1 MIAARLQNPL
11 PAEPFADDAA
21 GLSYFATDF
30 HYEHLVARLRRHL
43 ASTRGFYLVSGTP
56 APDGDL
62 VERAI
67 NGRKEAPQRATLVRC
82 RAGMTV
88 DAVTRA
94 YARQLGLTDE
104 RDNGQWALL
113 SRLMEDSR
121 KGVVRVLVLENA
133 DALDDRGFDELHRF
147 ATLDDPHFLP
157 VVLLTER
164 SFAQRLDAPSLQFL
178 QPAIVAHLALQ
189 QLETEEVAAFI
200 RYQLNATEGRH
211 ERVFTREAIAQI
223 AAAAKGDPAAVNRLA
238 RQAAGIAAPAT
249 PAAPPQLVAPAPK
262 PVPPPAPAKIEPR
275 LTLRP
280 GETARPATLQPAA
293 NGAVPPV
300 PAPSTAKAAVPAK
313 PPAIATARKST
324 APVASFVVASLMRA
338 RAMAPAATIAGY
350 VVLAAAS
357 AAGLFYLLA
366 PGAERRATVVAEAP
380 QVQTVITGD
389 LPVPA
394 PRRVK
399 PAAAEAL
406 PAIPAVPESVAA
418 DAPPAAPEPPAAAA
432 APAPNVAEQAPSPL
446 PAVTPTPVPALAAI
460 EPTAGAKPPAESVA
474 KPEAAPTPAPI
485 PSSMMAKPTVETV
498 VKAAPAPAATP
509 ATPPAAAVVEQ
520 PPSAPATPSAE
531 IVAKAEPAPLPPSA
545 AATPPAAS
553 VAKLEADPA
562 PLPPRP
568 ADKPPSGAAA
578 ALVRRGEALLA
589 SGDIISARQFFARAA
604 ETGDAAAACGL
615 GKSYD
620 PLVLRQVGT
629 RGVAGDP
636 AKAVNWY
643 RRAAHGGSNEA
654 AARLARLLVKFPQ

>member
-21 GLSYFATDF
+21 GLSYFVTDF
-30 HYEHLVARLRRHL
+30 HYEYLVARLRRHL
-43 ASTRGFYLVSGTP
+43 AATRGFYLVSGTP
-56 APDGDL
+56 APDGEL

-67 NGRKEAPQRATLVRC
+67 NGRKDAPQRATLVRC
-82 RAGMTV
+82 RAGITV

-104 RDNGQWALL
+104 RDNGQWSLL

-121 KGVVRVLVLENA
+121 KGVMRVLVLENA

-157 VVLLTER
+157 VVLLTQR

-211 ERVFTREAIAQI
+211 ERVFTREVIAAI

-238 RQAAGIAAPAT
+238 RQAAGIATRSAP
-249 PAAPPQLVAPAPK
+249 PAAPAAPRQLVVPAPK
-262 PVPPPAPAKIEPR
+262 PLPTPAPAKIEPR

-280 GETARPATLQPAA
+280 GEPARPAASQPIADKA
-293 NGAVPPV
+293 PPLS
-300 PAPSTAKAAVPAK
+300 APSTPKAAAVPTI
-313 PPAIATARKST
+313 PPAGAAARKST
-324 APVASFVVASLMRA
+324 APVASLVVASMMRA
-338 RAMAPAATIAGY
+338 RAMAPAATIAAY

-357 AAGLFYLLA
+357 AAALFYLLA
-366 PGAERRATVVAEAP
+366 PGAERGATVVAEAP
-380 QVQTVITGD
+380 QVQTVFTGD
-389 LPVPA
+389 LPLPS

-406 PAIPAVPESVAA
+406 PAIPAVPQSVAA
-418 DAPPAAPEPPAAAA
+418 DPPPAAPEPPAAAA
-432 APAPNVAEQAPSPL
+432 APAPNVPQQAPSPP
-446 PAVTPTPVPALAAI
+446 PAVTAKPVPALAAI
-460 EPTAGAKPPAESVA
+460 EPTAGAEPPAESVA
-474 KPEAAPTPAPI
+474 KAEPAPPPPTPAPG
-485 PSSMMAKPTVETV
+485 PSSTM
-498 VKAAPAPAATP
+498 
-509 ATPPAAAVVEQ
+509 
-520 PPSAPATPSAE
+520 ATPSAAAAVEAPPSALATSPGE
-531 IVAKAEPAPLPPSA
+531 IVAKAESAPLPPSV

-553 VAKLEADPA
+553 VAKIEADPA
-562 PLPPRP
+562 PLPPRA
-568 ADKPPSGAAA
+568 ADNPPSGAAA

-589 SGDIISARQFFARAA
+589 SGDITSARQFFARAA

-636 AKAVNWY
+636 AKAADWY
-643 RRAAHGGSNEA
+643 RRAARAGSNEA

>member
-1 MIAARLQNPL
+1 MIVTRLQNPL
-11 PAEPFADDAA
+11 PGEPFAHEAA
-21 GLSYFATDF
+21 GFSYLATDF

-67 NGRKEAPQRATLVRC
+67 NGHKDGRQRATLVRC

-94 YARQLGLTDE
+94 FARQLGLTDE

-147 ATLDDPHFLP
+147 ATLDDPHLLP
-157 VVLLTER
+157 VVLLAER
-164 SFAQRLDAPSLQFL
+164 GFVQRLDAPSLQFL

-211 ERVFTREAIAQI
+211 ERVFTREVIAAI

-238 RQAAGIAAPAT
+238 RQAAGIAAPA
-249 PAAPPQLVAPAPK
+249 PAAAPPQLVTPAAQPMSAPAPS
-262 PVPPPAPAKIEPR
+262 KIEPR

-280 GETARPATLQPAA
+280 SEAVRPATPEPAA
-293 NGAVPPV
+293 KKATS
-300 PAPSTAKAAVPAK
+300 PAPGPSMPDAVAAPTKAPDAAATGKNAAPAAWLK
-313 PPAIATARKST
+313 R
-324 APVASFVVASLMRA
+324 V
-338 RAMAPAATIAGY
+338 RAMVPAATIAAY
-350 VVLAAAS
+350 VVFAAGS
-357 AAGLFYLLA
+357 ATGLFYLLA
-366 PGAERRATVVAEAP
+366 PGAERGATVVAEAP
-380 QVQTVITGD
+380 QAQTVITSD
-389 LPVPA
+389 LPMPA
-394 PRRVK
+394 PRQVK
-399 PAAAEAL
+399 PPAAEAI
-406 PAIPAVPESVAA
+406 PAIPAVPESAA
-418 DAPPAAPEPPAAAA
+418 VDPPPAAPEPPAAAA
-432 APAPNVAEQAPSPL
+432 APAPSVAEQPDAPA
-446 PAVTPTPVPALAAI
+446 PAVT
-460 EPTAGAKPPAESVA
+460 
-474 KPEAAPTPAPI
+474 
-485 PSSMMAKPTVETV
+485 
-498 VKAAPAPAATP
+498 AAPAPAAIE
-509 ATPPAAAVVEQ
+509 PAAGGKPTAESAAKADPAPTPV
-520 PPSAPATPSAE
+520 PPSTTAEPPVETVAKAEPTPTPVPPRTTATAPVETVAKVDAAPTPVPPSTTAKPPVE
-531 IVAKAEPAPLPPSA
+531 ALAKAEPAPLPPRA
-545 AATPPAAS
+545 
-553 VAKLEADPA
+553 
-562 PLPPRP
+562 

-620 PLVLRQVGT
+620 PVVLKQVRT

-636 AKAVNWY
+636 AKAADWY
-643 RRAAHGGSNEA
+643 RRAARAGSNEA